1 MPSVVV
7 VDGNADLRFLISLLL
22 QLDGCATVVGDAP
35 DGDTALAVVERTRPD
50 IVVMDAT
57 KSSLSGLDATRRIK
71 ERWPATKV
79 VLMTRPT
86 DAPVRDKAPDRR
98 RRAHRQDGGRHRS
111 PAGAR
116 RKREPPDACRLLRV
130 PAAVAR
136 A

>member
-86 DAPVRDKAPDRR
+86 DAPVRDKA
-98 RRAHRQDGGRHRS
+98 RQIGADALIDKMEVATALLPELGGSGSH
-111 PAGAR
+111 PT
-116 RKREPPDACRLLRV
+116 L
-130 PAAVAR
+130 AAS
-136 A
+136 